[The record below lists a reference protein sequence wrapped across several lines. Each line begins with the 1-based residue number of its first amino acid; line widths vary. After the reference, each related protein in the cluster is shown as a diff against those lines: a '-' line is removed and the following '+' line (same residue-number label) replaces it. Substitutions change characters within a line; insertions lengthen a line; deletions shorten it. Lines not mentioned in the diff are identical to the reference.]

1 MGRRPDART
10 ATPAATTP
18 TLLDVASDR
27 IPKLQHRLILVL
39 YFTKIFGAES
49 FTQLRERLKDVRIEY
64 HDDGLSRFY
73 HTLCNYNA
81 LGVTE
86 EKLADYDRRIRG
98 YIERMNQTRTP
109 QVRFPYYQWLAL
121 LFSEAYFE
129 RLFTQ
134 PETFLAEL
142 NELVETEN
150 TKVPPLGW
158 KYPKFTENDLTKIA
172 FWMATGSG
180 KTLLMHI
187 NLWQYEHYQSQAKYE
202 AIRRRSGILLI
213 TPNEGLSKQ
222 HLSEFETSGI
232 AAKRHGEK
240 EWGLD
245 SEKKVVVIEI
255 TKLTLKKRGSGVSV
269 DTDEFENFGLIL
281 VDEGHRGASGEAWR
295 ALRAKVGEGSLT
307 IEYSATFGQIVNG
320 ATAAKKKLLLPEYT
334 RSILFDY
341 SYPHFY
347 EDGYGKEYSV
357 LNSDSTAEENS
368 DFILLGNLLSFYEQ
382 QLAFRQDSA
391 ALQAYNLEAPLWVF
405 VGNSVTGST
414 DDDLTDVQEVVG
426 FMDRFLKHSEGFT
439 STIDT
444 LLSGKSGMKNASGQD
459 LFTSLY
465 PLLRERAFTPAEL
478 YEGIVHTVFQA
489 SPRKTLH
496 AAVLKSAPGEISL
509 KAGAAGT
516 PFGVINIGDVSRL
529 REKLKDQG
537 ITVDEENIAS
547 SLFDVINKRGSPINV
562 LIGSRKF
569 MEGWDSFRVSS
580 MGLMNIGRGEGSQIV
595 QLFGRGVRLRGKNGS
610 LTRSSRLRDEGTPPA
625 NIELLET
632 LTIFGVRASYMAQFR
647 TYLKEEGIED
657 EFEEIEIPIRFKPE
671 LLAKGLRVPRV
682 KAPFTAPVCAFVD
695 PDISVKLDLL
705 PKYESASS
713 KDGLQEAGK
722 IAGDDRAD
730 WIRRHATLLNTG
742 RLLPQVDKWRRDKAL
757 VNLALTPTIL
767 REILAKAEYIVLCP
781 EGYFE
786 QPKTVLSRLEAVA
799 RDLCTAYLAKFYDRE
814 RRRWDMANLE
824 LVSLDENDPN
834 VDPKK
839 YTLKVRADKTQTIAN
854 LQKHIA
860 EAKAL
865 YEHDL
870 VDLPNVHV
878 DQHLYLP
885 LLTDEHSD
893 IAGMKPAALEKSE
906 SKFLRDLRE
915 TLRGN
920 PAILEGAELILLRNQ
935 SLKGVVFYAASG
947 EGFYPDF
954 ILWLL
959 DEKHERIVFVDPHGI
974 RHGFYLQHPKAQL
987 FADLETRSPIFTK
1000 RNERV
1005 VKSTSFIVAPG
1016 SYLDHR
1022 KDSFVAIHSES
1033 ELETNHILFNEDR
1046 LYVSKLLKMA
1056 MNNPVINKNS

>member
-1 MGRRPDART
+1 MGRRPAAAKT
-10 ATPAATTP
+10 VTPAATTP

-27 IPKLQHRLILVL
+27 IPKLQHRLILVR

-64 HDDGLSRFY
+64 QDDGLSRFY

-86 EKLADYDRRIRG
+86 ERLAEYDRRIRG
-98 YIERMNQTRTP
+98 YVDRMNKKRNP

-129 RLFTQ
+129 RLFTK
-134 PETFLAEL
+134 PDTLLAEL
-142 NELVETEN
+142 NELVKAEN
-150 TKVPPLGW
+150 AKVPPRGW
-158 KYPKFTENDLTKIA
+158 TYPEFTENDLTKIA

-180 KTLLMHI
+180 KTLLMHA
-187 NLWQYEHYQSQAKYE
+187 NLWQYEHYQSQAKDE
-202 AIRRRSGILLI
+202 AIRKRSGTLLI
-213 TPNEGLSKQ
+213 TPNEGLTKQ
-222 HLSEFETSGI
+222 HLEEFRKSGI
-232 AAKRHGEK
+232 AATRHGDTGS
-240 EWGLD
+240 GLYNG
-245 SEKKVVVIEI
+245 EEKVVVIEI

-382 QLAFRQDSA
+382 QLAFRQDST

-426 FMDRFLKHSEGFT
+426 FFDRFLKQREGFT

-459 LFTSLY
+459 LFDSLY
-465 PLLRERAFTPAEL
+465 PLLRERGFTPGEL
-478 YEGIVHTVFQA
+478 YEGIVQTVFQA
-489 SPRKTLH
+489 SPGETLH
-496 AAVLKSAPGEISL
+496 AAVLKSAPGEIGL

-516 PFGVINIGDVSRL
+516 PFGVINIGDVAGL
-529 REKLKDQG
+529 REKLKGQG
-537 ITVDEENIAS
+537 ITIDEENIAP
-547 SLFDVINKRGSPINV
+547 SLFDVINKHGSPINV

-595 QLFGRGVRLRGKNGS
+595 QLFGRGVRLRGKGFS
-610 LTRSSRLRDEGTPPA
+610 LTRSSRLKDEGTPPA

-671 LLAKGLRVPRV
+671 LFAKGLRVPRV
-682 KAPFTAPVCAFVD
+682 KTPFTAPVCAFVD

-722 IAGDDRAD
+722 VAGDDRAD
-730 WIRRHATLLNTG
+730 WVRRHATLLDTG
-742 RLLPQVDKWRRDKAL
+742 RLLPQIDKWRRDKGL
-757 VNLALTPTIL
+757 VNLALTPTLL

-786 QPKTVLSRLEAVA
+786 QPKTALSRLETVA
-799 RDLCTAYLAKFYDRE
+799 RDLCTAYLAKFYDRA

-824 LVSLDENDPN
+824 MVPLDENDPN
-834 VDPKK
+834 VKPEQ
-839 YTLKVRADKTQTIAN
+839 YTLKVRADKTQTIAALRN
-854 LQKHIA
+854 HVA

-870 VDLPNVHV
+870 ADLPNVHI

-885 LLTDEHSD
+885 LLTDEHSE

-920 PAILEGAELILLRNQ
+920 TAILKGAELILLRNQ

-974 RHGFYLQHPKAQL
+974 RQDGGITNPKVTL
-987 FADLETRSPIFTK
+987 FADLEERSASFTDGA
-1000 RNERV
+1000 ERE
-1005 VKSTSFIVAPG
+1005 VKATSFIVAPG
-1016 SYLDHR
+1016 NYRELHR
-1022 KDSFVAIHSES
+1022 SSWVRDYKQEQMEAS
-1033 ELETNHILFNEDR
+1033 HILFNEDSA
-1046 LYVSKLLKMA
+1046 YIIKLLGEVLSGSETA
-1056 MNNPVINKNS
+1056 L